1 MPNNSRNPVTVTSCN
16 DPEKAPRS
24 RPWRF
29 VQSCVHGRR
38 ALLWFFGNLRMWYET
53 TSRRRPAQKL
63 TAASPPAK
71 STTVGGS
78 GQTVVN
84 PEISPP
90 GNAVVRMLKYTFVA
104 LHACAAAVVEIEVN
118 PSPITAT
125 KPRMLK
131 RPMNSSRSSD
141 ALHDRRLDVC
151 YRDGRTTR
159 ANTLHWSPSAISRR
173 SRSLHQSC
181 LSPRYPP
188 HPPNSACP
196 CSPSSVRTP
205 PRAPAG

>member
-1 MPNNSRNPVTVTSCN
+1 MCRAIPRQGVGQSKIMPNNSRNPVTVTSCN

-90 GNAVVRMLKYTFVA
+90 GNALVRMLKYTFVA
-104 LHACAAAVVEIEVN
+104 LHACAAAVVESEVN

-125 KPRMLK
+125 KPRSLK
-131 RPMNSSRSSD
+131 RIMSSSRSSD
-141 ALHDRRLDVC
+141 ALHERRLDVC

-159 ANTLHWSPSAISRR
+159 ANTTPLVPERYFQALTIASPILPITALPSAST
-173 SRSLHQSC
+173 Q
-181 LSPRYPP
+181 
-188 HPPNSACP
+188 
-196 CSPSSVRTP
+196 
-205 PRAPAG
+205 